1 MSAALTWIGQQIQS
15 KLVALAS
22 EIATIWKFIMDPK
35 DDVLEKKGETPFFKR
50 ATFGGVGGAMGLSLS
65 APSSHKFMAAGY
77 GRWASSRV

>member
-22 EIATIWKFIMDPK
+22 EIATIWNFIMDPK
-35 DDVLEKKGETPFFKR
+35 DDVLEKKEKHHFSKTT
-50 ATFGGVGGAMGLSLS
+50 TFGGVGGAMGLSLS